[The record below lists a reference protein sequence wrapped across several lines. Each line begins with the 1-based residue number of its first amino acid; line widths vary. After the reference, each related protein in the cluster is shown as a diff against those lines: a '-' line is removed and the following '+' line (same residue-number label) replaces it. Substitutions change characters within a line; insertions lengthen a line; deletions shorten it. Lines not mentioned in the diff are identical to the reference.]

1 MVSSN
6 YLGFNVFDNASCFQ
20 RFFSLSFFS
29 KTFLYAFLFYF
40 FVCELMLPPI
50 FMVTEHQCFLLYLCW
65 FIFMLKYMYVC
76 VCMYMYMYM
85 CICVCI
91 YICMCVFYNLIG
103 IQIVTA
109 SIFGHVCFFIYI
121 SVKFDK
127 IVFFLFFLL
136 VSDIVQD
143 VFNFQ
148 CEIV

>member
-1 MVSSN
+1 MVPSN
-6 YLGFNVFDNASCFQ
+6 YLGFNIFDNASCFQ
-20 RFFSLSFFS
+20 RFFFPFFFFS
-29 KTFLYAFLFYF
+29 KTILYAF

-76 VCMYMYMYM
+76 MCMYMYM

-109 SIFGHVCFFIYI
+109 SIFGHVCFLWRLRRICGLFYLFFLLFIL
-121 SVKFDK
+121 FL
-127 IVFFLFFLL
+127 FFLFFI
-136 VSDIVQD
+136 VINIVQD
-143 VFNFQ
+143 VFD
-148 CEIV
+148 C